1 MAGEFVAR
9 AIWGARPPKT
19 VTPIRGPVRG
29 VAIHYE
35 GPHMGAYTPADAI
48 ALVRGIQ
55 RFHMDTRGWADIA
68 YTAVVDRFGRVFEGR
83 GPGVRTAAQG
93 TNDGNDH
100 YYAVCYLGGVD
111 DPLTDDARV
120 GIRAAVGWLRVA
132 GHAGDEIRPHS
143 SFHATACPGDAL
155 RDYCR
160 TLTSLPPSPV
170 PAPSP
175 PPAPPA
181 PPQSRRNPM
190 PNPLIRVRGTAG
202 VVELTPYGVV
212 PLNGDELGSH
222 ETVNGLTVDVD
233 QAKFDELT
241 ANCSRKAKA

>member
-19 VTPIRGPVRG
+19 VTPIPGPVRG

-35 GPHMGAYTPADAI
+35 GPHMGAYTPADAV

-100 YYAVCYLGGVD
+100 YYAVCYLAGVD

-120 GIRAAVGWLRVA
+120 GVRAAVGWLRVA

-143 SFHATACPGDAL
+143 SFHSTACPGDEL
-155 RDYCR
+155 RAYCR
-160 TLTSLPPSPV
+160 TLTSLPPVPPPIPAPPPSPV
-170 PAPSP
+170 PHRRRSQMFMVQHPNGVVDLCTLVAGNKVSHVGIED
-175 PPAPPA
+175 PADRDRLVA
-181 PPQSRRNPM
+181 AGV
-190 PNPLIRVRGTAG
+190 PLIEVSDATWKVWVG
-202 VVELTPYGVV
+202 
-212 PLNGDELGSH
+212 
-222 ETVNGLTVDVD
+222 
-233 QAKFDELT
+233 
-241 ANCSRKAKA
+241 